1 MVYEGK
7 PVGTPDSAQ
16 FFRVIEEHK
25 VVTVPPQ
32 TRTKDIE
39 KYIKDHFQVAGMFT
53 APTAIRAIQRE
64 DPEAR
69 GAAKHDLSSL
79 RQVP

>member
-1 MVYEGK
+1 
-7 PVGTPDSAQ
+7 
-16 FFRVIEEHK
+16 
-25 VVTVPPQ
+25 
-32 TRTKDIE
+32 
-39 KYIKDHFQVAGMFT
+39 MFT

-79 RQVP
+79 RQVPSPHLAPGGGGDVRAFILHHDNEDVH